1 MYMYT
6 VFSINT
12 HREHLGDASLASPEH
27 LSAAI
32 DELVAYCEAQQ
43 AEGDIHDQAVVGVH
57 CEAHEARVQCAIAT
71 VGSLCHGSRVG
82 RSSISQSRR
91 SFDDYEREACDLL
104 HRQNA

>member
-32 DELVAYCEAQQ
+32 DELVAYCEALQ

-57 CEAHEARVQCAIAT
+57 CEAHEGAVRNR
-71 VGSLCHGSRVG
+71 HGWKPLSWEPG
-82 RSSISQSRR
+82 RSVIDLTKSQVV
-91 SFDDYEREACDLL
+91 
-104 HRQNA
+104 

>member
-43 AEGDIHDQAVVGVH
+43 AAGDIHDQAVVGVH
-57 CEAHEARVQCAIAT
+57 CEVYEGAVRNR
-71 VGSLCHGSRVG
+71 HGWKPLSGEPG
-82 RSSISQSRR
+82 RPVS
-91 SFDDYEREACDLL
+91 DLTGL
-104 HRQNA
+104 ELV